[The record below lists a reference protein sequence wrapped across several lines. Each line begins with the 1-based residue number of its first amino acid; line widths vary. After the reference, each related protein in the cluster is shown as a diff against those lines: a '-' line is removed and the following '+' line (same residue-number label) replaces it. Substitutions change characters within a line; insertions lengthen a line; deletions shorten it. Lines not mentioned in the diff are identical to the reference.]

1 MLLCEIE
8 YNWDQKSAVIGWF
21 FLFEWKKKPLWIIT
35 IALQQHCEWTHSQHM
50 LVVCLHVHPRASL
63 LFLLCIFIIIIRR
76 HWAFDDEDSADASI
90 FTSRQRHRCANINAN
105 VNVNDEDWVDWMM
118 RIGAMRRYLHR
129 GRGTAHPAPPFY
141 HIIHLISLL
150 ITIII
155 IIRVLRKQGGQLFW
169 SDRDYD
175 APLLFI
181 LFLIIWDSE
190 TKSWIKRNVIFWSN

>member
-141 HIIHLISLL
+141 HIIHLRLY
-150 ITIII
+150 
-155 IIRVLRKQGGQLFW
+155 RVSPKHSIQNCPADIVRTHSKAILDHIDR
-169 SDRDYD
+169 SD
-175 APLLFI
+175 P
-181 LFLIIWDSE
+181 
-190 TKSWIKRNVIFWSN
+190 NG